1 MRTAGSLD
9 ILGLQT
15 AGIADANA
23 AAATSGL
30 TTTTDWV
37 DEKAPAIKVNY
48 NENTQQLE
56 FTVDRTVL
64 GYGNRE

>member
-1 MRTAGSLD
+1 MVATL
-9 ILGLQT
+9 
-15 AGIADANA
+15 A
-23 AAATSGL
+23 ALLIFLVFKQLFRLLAISR
-30 TTTTDWV
+30 TTTDWV